1 MMRTALLSLLALSVS
16 SQGKEAGPVLM
27 YCTHPVILGHL
38 VMQYIGSASGDASH
52 EGGVR
57 RGRERGD
64 MERIFEGVVMSN
76 SQWLPQLKINEV
88 DRIREMTLTDVVV
101 KSSSPSRPSRA
112 TPLLCAPIVPTSV
125 PRRPLQLTTID
136 TLSINTST
144 ANYTNRSIESATVLC
159 CVPMIHSMQHVAQGI
174 SPTDQAS

>member
-1 MMRTALLSLLALSVS
+1 
-16 SQGKEAGPVLM
+16 
-27 YCTHPVILGHL
+27 
-38 VMQYIGSASGDASH
+38 
-52 EGGVR
+52 
-57 RGRERGD
+57 
-64 MERIFEGVVMSN
+64 MERILERGGDEQPSMVLTT
-76 SQWLPQLKINEV
+76 Q
-88 DRIREMTLTDVVV
+88 EMKLTESGRWSLTDMVV

-112 TPLLCAPIVPTSV
+112 TPLPEQLCAPIVPTSV

-159 CVPMIHSMQHVAQGI
+159 CVPMLHSMQHVAQGI

>member
-1 MMRTALLSLLALSVS
+1 MTQSAPSFQQALLQALQQAGDMMRTALLSLLALSVS

-52 EGGVR
+52 EGGCE
-57 RGRERGD
+57 GGERGVTWREYWRGGD
-64 MERIFEGVVMSN
+64 EQLSMVPT
-76 SQWLPQLKINEV
+76 SQ
-88 DRIREMTLTDVVV
+88 EMKLTESGRWNLTDMVV

-144 ANYTNRSIESATVLC
+144 ANYTNRSIE
-159 CVPMIHSMQHVAQGI
+159 
-174 SPTDQAS
+174 